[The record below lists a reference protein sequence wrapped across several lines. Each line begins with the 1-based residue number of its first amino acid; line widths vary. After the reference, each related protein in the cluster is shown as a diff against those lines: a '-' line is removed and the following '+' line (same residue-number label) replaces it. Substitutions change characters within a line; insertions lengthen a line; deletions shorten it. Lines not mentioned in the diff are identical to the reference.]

1 MNELKNIL
9 EQNLN
14 DNFISAVLSNPRDEK
29 LSAKVKVRPV
39 LMKDTRVYQME
50 TFRGNQA
57 FHENLSADEKKRL
70 EYEYREK
77 CIRDHSAA
85 IQSAAQHGFE
95 EGIQK
100 GKSELIL
107 NMNAAGYPISEISKN
122 ANLAEEEVQEILQ
135 KK

>member
-1 MNELKNIL
+1 MEMHIL
-9 EQNLN
+9 E
-14 DNFISAVLSNPRDEK
+14 LSKLPPEDRDENGIILWMRFLGGK
-29 LSAKVKVRPV
+29 CEEDFKKMAQ
-39 LMKDTRVYQME
+39 KDVYIGE
-50 TFRGNQA
+50 A
-57 FHENLSADEKKRL
+57 YELLKNLSADEKKRL

-85 IQSAAQHGFE
+85 MQSAAQHGFE
-95 EGIQK
+95 EGVQK

-107 NMNAAGYPISEISKN
+107 NMNTAGYPISEISKI

>member
-57 FHENLSADEKKRL
+57 FHENLSADEACEKML
-70 EYEYREK
+70 EAME
-77 CIRDHSAA
+77 
-85 IQSAAQHGFE
+85 
-95 EGIQK
+95 
-100 GKSELIL
+100 
-107 NMNAAGYPISEISKN
+107 NMKQMQLVTADTEFSVLISER
-122 ANLAEEEVQEILQ
+122 LQ
-135 KK
+135 LRRSRRKQRCARWI

>member
-29 LSAKVKVRPV
+29 FSAKVKVRPV

-57 FHENLSADEKKRL
+57 FHENLSADEACEKMLEAMENMKQMQLGRQMRNFLCLSARRERL
-70 EYEYREK
+70 QLRRSRRK
-77 CIRDHSAA
+77 QRCARWI
-85 IQSAAQHGFE
+85 
-95 EGIQK
+95 
-100 GKSELIL
+100 
-107 NMNAAGYPISEISKN
+107 
-122 ANLAEEEVQEILQ
+122 
-135 KK
+135 

>member
-1 MNELKNIL
+1 MFEMKPEYYIGIKMIDEQHEQLFAYADEAYELLK
-9 EQNLN
+9 
-14 DNFISAVLSNPRDEK
+14 
-29 LSAKVKVRPV
+29 
-39 LMKDTRVYQME
+39 
-50 TFRGNQA
+50 
-57 FHENLSADEKKRL
+57 NLSADEKKRL

-107 NMNAAGYPISEISKN
+107 NMNAAGYPISEISKI

>member
-14 DNFISAVLSNPRDEK
+14 DIFISAVLSNPRDEK

-57 FHENLSADEKKRL
+57 FHENLGADEACEKML
-70 EYEYREK
+70 EAMENMKQMQLVTADAEFSVLISK
-77 CIRDHSAA
+77 
-85 IQSAAQHGFE
+85 
-95 EGIQK
+95 K
-100 GKSELIL
+100 GKVTI
-107 NMNAAGYPISEISKN
+107 
-122 ANLAEEEVQEILQ
+122 
-135 KK
+135 KKSRRKQRCARWI

>member
-39 LMKDTRVYQME
+39 LMKDIRVYQME

-57 FHENLSADEKKRL
+57 FHENLSADEACEKML
-70 EYEYREK
+70 EAME
-77 CIRDHSAA
+77 
-85 IQSAAQHGFE
+85 
-95 EGIQK
+95 
-100 GKSELIL
+100 
-107 NMNAAGYPISEISKN
+107 NMK
-122 ANLAEEEVQEILQ
+122 QM
-135 KK
+135 

>member
-57 FHENLSADEKKRL
+57 FHENLSADEALRKDAGGYG
-70 EYEYREK
+70 EYEA
-77 CIRDHSAA
+77 DAA
-85 IQSAAQHGFE
+85 CDGGCGIFCAYQQ
-95 EGIQK
+95 EGK
-100 GKSELIL
+100 GY
-107 NMNAAGYPISEISKN
+107 N
-122 ANLAEEEVQEILQ
+122 
-135 KK
+135 